1 MRQPLLMLAMAS
13 CLAAPAAFAQS
24 RADTAAAAQGAAS
37 ATARVGDD
45 RAAPSS
51 ARRAMTSFT
60 SLLREA
66 ALQTQPS
73 ARAAAGTPPAATTL
87 QADNRDL
94 HDPQRTAATP

>member
-1 MRQPLLMLAMAS
+1 MA
-13 CLAAPAAFAQS
+13 
-24 RADTAAAAQGAAS
+24 
-37 ATARVGDD
+37 
-45 RAAPSS
+45 
-51 ARRAMTSFT
+51 SFT

-73 ARAAAGTPPAATTL
+73 ARAAADTPPAAGTL

>member
-24 RADTAAAAQGAAS
+24 RADTAAAQGAAS